1 MTRFLIRAALAFLI
15 TSSALAGTTQVT
27 TTADSGPG
35 SLRQALLDAA
45 SGACVSPCTIGF
57 ALSGQ
62 VREPDGWYRIAPQT
76 PLPNLTAPGTVV
88 DATTQTAI
96 EDANPRGPEV
106 ALDGS
111 ALSEMSGL
119 RLLGCDRCS
128 VRGLAIF
135 DFPGHGVLV
144 QDSLE
149 ASVEDMW
156 LGFIPGW
163 NSRGNR
169 MDGVVIV
176 RSTGTLVR
184 DSLISGNASNGVY
197 ITDSTGTILRGNRIG
212 TTFIWETDLG
222 NAANGV
228 HLQRSSDSVV
238 EENDIAFNRHHGIS
252 VFGAGRGNR
261 FTRNRIHSNG
271 LLGIDLGRDARDP
284 IDAGDLDEGPN
295 GRTNAPVVES
305 VEGNC
310 SEATVRGRIDARPST
325 AYRIEAF
332 SVAEPD
338 IWGTGEG
345 RRFLGATDVTT
356 DASGSAQWAIAA
368 TDDFDRWITATA
380 THEDGSTSEF
390 SAAIALEDPACADLS
405 LELSY
410 GRVHPVPAGDLAD
423 FVASVTNLGP
433 HSSGPRELTVR
444 VDAGTIIETQ
454 TFDGSPTP
462 CTILGPGEAR
472 CTIPPR
478 TLEAPRFTIG
488 FRVRTPN
495 ESTTIHATAT
505 LAESPSSP
513 DPVRSNDSA
522 SLEFEVSA
530 MPNLVHFLDIP
541 WGENNPGDRVV
552 FPVHIRNDGSGDAG
566 GVILTIETTPAV
578 PVEEVAALGW
588 DCSPLSNGIR
598 CTHPAITGGAGG
610 TIHFALVLPSSGRV
624 KGPIDVRT
632 SLTSVSGDFAPE
644 DIEQFAIVP
653 FYRARFVTNLDD
665 SGPGSLRQAMI
676 DVQEPDCDGNSPC
689 KIIFRIP
696 PDQAANGVYTIRPL
710 TPLPPIRQQ
719 HVVIDGYTQTL
730 FAGDSNPG
738 GPEIEVNGSLSQPG
752 NGFVIELAG
761 EQGGVA
767 LRVLTINGWDGNGVE
782 LTTGELGGYFQRNDF
797 RGLFIGT
804 DPTGT
809 RSVPN
814 RGHGAL
820 IRAGG
825 LWSTVM
831 VSCYPG
837 GASGCEPSIIGGND
851 GDGVR
856 VEGPG
861 EATFGGVRIGT
872 TVLGIPIPNRGNGVT
887 LAAGARA
894 NFFSSWIET
903 NEGDGLRLLDPGTI
917 AYFYGTSIR
926 ANAGLGIDAGEDGVS
941 ANEFSAGSGFLNAPE
956 VVSASFDANTGRT
969 TVIVTVPGLAPLEE
983 HHFREIR
990 LFASPER
997 DPSGYGEG
1005 ARQLEVTLRT
1015 TPVDDRTFEIELL
1028 GDTRGEWLTA
1038 VIYEFFQQ
1046 WGDAPRQYRRMSEFG
1061 KALLVP

>member
-1 MTRFLIRAALAFLI
+1 MTRFLIRSALALLI
-15 TSSALAGTTQVT
+15 ASSALAGTTQVT

-45 SGACVSPCTIGF
+45 SGACASPCTIAF
-57 ALSGQ
+57 ALTGQ
-62 VREPDGWYRIAPQT
+62 DREVDDWYRIVPQT

-96 EDANPRGPEV
+96 EDSNPRGPEV
-106 ALDGS
+106 ALDGG

-119 RLLGCDRCS
+119 RLIGCDRCS

-135 DFPGHGVLV
+135 GFPGHGVLV

-149 ASVEDMW
+149 ASVQEAW

-163 NSRGNR
+163 GGRGNR

-176 RSTGTLVR
+176 RSTGTIVR
-184 DSLISGNASNGVY
+184 DSLISDNASNGVY
-197 ITDSTGTILRGNRIG
+197 VTDSTGTIIRGNRIG
-212 TTFIWETDLG
+212 TTFIWVSDLG

-228 HLQRSSDSVV
+228 HLQQSSDSVI

-252 VFGAGRGNR
+252 VAGDGRGNR

-284 IDAGDLDEGPN
+284 IDAGDLDDGPN

-310 SEATVRGRIDARPST
+310 SEATIRGRIDARPST

-345 RRFLGATDVTT
+345 EHFLGGIDVTT
-356 DASGSAQWAIAA
+356 DASGSAQWAITA
-368 TDDFDRWITATA
+368 TDDLDRWITATA

-390 SAAIALEDPACADLS
+390 SAAIAFEDPACADLS

-410 GRVHPVPAGDLAD
+410 GRAQPVPAGDIAD
-423 FVASVTNLGP
+423 FAAFVTNLGP
-433 HSSGPRELTVR
+433 HSSGARELIVR
-444 VDAGTIIETQ
+444 IDAGTIIETQ
-454 TFDGSPTP
+454 SYRVSPSP
-462 CTILGPGEAR
+462 CTIVEPREAR
-472 CTIPPR
+472 CTIPPLTR
-478 TLEAPRFTIG
+478 GALFGIT

-495 ESTTIHATAT
+495 ETATIQATAT
-505 LAESPSSP
+505 LAEAASSP
-513 DPVRSNDSA
+513 DPVSSNDTA

-530 MPNLVHFLDIP
+530 LPNLVHFLDIP
-541 WGENNPGDRVV
+541 WGENDPGERIV

-566 GVILTIETTPAV
+566 GVVLTIQTSPAV

-598 CTHPAITGGAGG
+598 CTHPAITGGARG
-610 TIHFALVLPSSGRV
+610 TIHFALVIPSSGRV

-632 SLTSVSGDFAPE
+632 SLTSTSGDFAPD
-644 DIEQFAIVP
+644 DIEQFGIVP
-653 FYRARFVTNLDD
+653 FYRAWFVTNLDD
-665 SGPGSLRQAMI
+665 SGAGSLRQAMI
-676 DVQEPDCDGNSPC
+676 DVQEPDCDDRSPC

-696 PDQAANGVYTIRPL
+696 QELATNGVYTIRPL
-710 TPLPPIRQQ
+710 TPLPPIRQH
-719 HVVIDGYTQTL
+719 HVVIDGFTQTL
-730 FAGDSNPG
+730 FAGDTNPA
-738 GPEIEVNGSLSQPG
+738 GPEIEINGSLSQPG
-752 NGFVIELAG
+752 SGLVVELAG
-761 EQGGVA
+761 ALGGVA
-767 LRVLTINGWDGNGVE
+767 LRALTINGWDGNGVQF
-782 LTTGELGGYFQRNDF
+782 TTGELGTYYQHNYLT
-797 RGLFIGT
+797 GLYLGT

-820 IRAGG
+820 IRVGG
-825 LWSTVM
+825 TWSTLT
-831 VSCYPG
+831 VSCYPSARG
-837 GASGCEPSIIGGND
+837 LCEPSIIGGND
-851 GDGVR
+851 GDGIR

-861 EATFGGVRIGT
+861 DVYFGSVRIGT
-872 TVLGIPIPNRGNGVT
+872 MIVGVPIPNRGNGVT
-887 LAAGARA
+887 LAAGAGV
-894 NFFSSWIET
+894 NFNSSWIET
-903 NEGDGLRLLDPGTI
+903 NEGDGIRLLDPGTV

-926 ANAGLGIDAGEDGVS
+926 ANGGLGIDAGEDGVS
-941 ANEFSAGSGFLNAPE
+941 AEEFTAESGFINAPE
-956 VVSASFDANTGRT
+956 VVSASHDATTGKT
-969 TVIVTVPGLAPLEE
+969 TVIVTVPGLAPLEQY
-983 HHFREIR
+983 HFREIR
-990 LFASPER
+990 LFASPEP

-1005 ARQLEVTLRT
+1005 ARQLEVTVRT
-1015 TPVDDRTFEIELL
+1015 TPLDDRTFEVELI
-1028 GDTRGEWLTA
+1028 GDPRGEWVTA
-1038 VIYEFFQQ
+1038 VIYEYIQQ
-1046 WGDAPRQYRRMSEFG
+1046 WDAPRQYVRMSEFG
-1061 KALLVP
+1061 KSFLVP